1 MILTIFIAGL
11 SILEPVRVCQFEK
24 QKTGF
29 PIPSRQEY
37 EQFVAIATNTLFDT
51 KSLSLKSTQLFF
63 EDFLVNRPEHNGR
76 KTSLNVGPHDTADP
90 PSHRLSIP
98 TI

>member
-11 SILEPVRVCQFEK
+11 SVLEPVRVCQFEK
-24 QKTGF
+24 QKTGI

-37 EQFVAIATNTLFDT
+37 EQFVAIATNSLFDR
-51 KSLSLKSTQLFF
+51 KSLSLKLSQFF
-63 EDFLVNRPEHNGR
+63 SEGFPVNRPAHNGR
-76 KTSLNVGPHDTADP
+76 KTSLNVGPHDTTDP
-90 PSHRLSIP
+90 PRQELSIP